1 MSVFERLKCPINY
14 LDRSKRDNC
23 LTISTEINSS
33 RLKIEVKLFFLE
45 NIRFNFTIFSTRRVI
60 LEAKFRPLD
69 HNFY

>member
-33 RLKIEVKLFFLE
+33 RLKIEVKLFF
-45 NIRFNFTIFSTRRVI
+45 
-60 LEAKFRPLD
+60 
-69 HNFY
+69 